1 MQHSLLPLSKRREKR
16 HLLVE
21 NKLSF
26 QGPESILSIYDT
38 YRPAS
43 RVGLDADQLLFCG
56 MVKGRKIMHDFHHSS
71 GQVFLPHESYVMP
84 PGEYVEIDF
93 PEANEQ
99 QPTTC
104 LTIEIDKDRVDFL
117 SEQMRD
123 VTTLDALSHD
133 WQYQPHVMHT
143 HHTADTQQLLERLV
157 KLFTG
162 DSPDKEML
170 IDLGVTELIIRLL
183 RQQGRDTLL
192 DYCQHTPDA
201 SSITAALSY
210 ISQNYSQPLDIEQL
224 CRRACMSRS
233 KLYVEF
239 KKQVGCSPCEYQ
251 QQLRLK
257 LAAEAIEEGKS
268 ISEVCYSV
276 GFNDLSHFS
285 RRFSHFFGCAPS
297 VYKNKMIKH

>member
-1 MQHSLLPLSKRREKR
+1 MQNSLLPLSKRREKR
-16 HLLVE
+16 QLLVE

-26 QGPESILSIYDT
+26 QGPESVLSIYDT
-38 YRPAS
+38 YRTAS

-56 MVKGRKIMHDFHHSS
+56 MVKGRKIMHDFYDEA
-71 GQVFLPHESYVMP
+71 GKVFLPHESYVMP

-99 QPTTC
+99 RPTTC

-117 SEQMRD
+117 SERMRG
-123 VTTLDALSHD
+123 VTTLGAVEHD
-133 WQYQPHVMHT
+133 WQYQPHVIHT
-143 HHTADTQQLLERLV
+143 HHTTETQQLLERLV
-157 KLFTG
+157 GLFTN
-162 DSPDKEML
+162 DSSDKEML

-183 RQQGRDTLL
+183 RQQGREVLL

-201 SSITAALSY
+201 SSITAGLSF
-210 ISQNYSQPLDIEQL
+210 IAQNFSQPLDIEQL

-257 LAAEAIEEGKS
+257 LAAEAIEAGKS
-268 ISEVCYSV
+268 VSEACYTV

-285 RRFSHFFGCAPS
+285 RRFTQFFGCAPS
-297 VYKNKMIKH
+297 TYKNKIVKH